1 MAAGAPGRSDPCS
14 SGGSDGNVRFPLK
27 VWGLVVEFDFAK
39 YEEDASRRA
48 SAEAGERLSGLLGDN
63 RELLEA
69 LDYPGTTCISP
80 TRRIYK
86 RNLSPFARQRYR
98 VIEVP
103 LGERRAWCF
112 PMERVPGTYP
122 ARYEHWAL
130 GIDGACYHWQGDWRL
145 NDASAGLIDR
155 MILFLERLLR
165 AHSPEQAPTV
175 EVELLGATFV
185 ATPRPVLE
193 TPQQREAYAAELRCE
208 DPAEASDGSGVVGSD
223 LGAGIQPADRSE
235 QLRYLFMSWLD
246 LITVTGAAAERARP
260 DLFFEPAPTLPG
272 GPATRDE
279 LVAIVKVLL
288 AQGDVEWI
296 ENLQPPRDSPL
307 LGDEERFEESQ
318 PLWPLA
324 AQLEVRMFGGQFHS
338 LTRWRLILTDD
349 GRRALHRYHQAMS
362 TTDRTRAVRAA
373 VLRWVARRAKEPHTV
388 ALPQFL
394 ASTDAVVDGI
404 AVSAPDVYR
413 AARWLVTRGFIHMPQ
428 NALPGTSVDV
438 SLTRQGLVCREQY
451 GGDPWT
457 MSEAQRRGEDRRSF
471 HASDGGIIN
480 VESSVGG
487 QIGKL
492 AVERI
497 DVSSLVGFARAVAEA
512 LPGLPIPSPEKST
525 ASATTAEILKEAS
538 IANPDHPKLKALGS
552 ALHTMVEGAANGAGS
567 ALATALLG
575 MWHP

>member
-1 MAAGAPGRSDPCS
+1 MTTWG
-14 SGGSDGNVRFPLK
+14 FPFEA
-27 VWGLVVEFDFAK
+27 WGLVVEFDFAK
-39 YEEDASRRA
+39 HEEEASRRA
-48 SAEAGERLSGLLGDN
+48 SAEAGERLSGLLADN

-69 LDYPGTTCISP
+69 LAYPGTTSISP

-86 RNLSPFARQRYR
+86 RNRSPFARQRYR
-98 VIEVP
+98 TVSVP

-112 PMERVPGTYP
+112 PVERVPGTYP

-130 GIDGACYHWQGDWRL
+130 GIDGACYEWQDEWRL
-145 NDASAGLIDR
+145 NDVSAGPINR
-155 MILFLERLLR
+155 MSIFLERLLR
-165 AHSPEQAPTV
+165 AHVPEQAPTV

-193 TPQQREAYAAELRCE
+193 TPQQREAYEAELRCE
-208 DPAEASDGSGVVGSD
+208 DPSKASDGSDAEDSE
-223 LGAGIQPADRSE
+223 LGAGIQPAGRSE

-260 DLFFEPAPTLPG
+260 ELFFEPAPTLPG

-279 LVAIVKVLL
+279 LVATATELL
-288 AQGDVEWI
+288 AQRDMEWI
-296 ENLQPPRDSPL
+296 ENLQPPQDSPL
-307 LGDEERFEESQ
+307 LRDEERIDESQ

-324 AQLEVRMFGGQFHS
+324 AQLEVRMFAGQFHS

-349 GRRALHRYHQAMS
+349 GRRALHRYRQAMS
-362 TTDRTRAVRAA
+362 AADRTRAARAA

-394 ASTDAVVDGI
+394 ASTDAMVDGI

-413 AARWLVTRGFIHMPQ
+413 AARWLATRGYIRMAQ

-438 SLTRQGLVCREQY
+438 GLTRQGLVCIEQY

-471 HASDGGIIN
+471 HANDGGIIN
-480 VESSVGG
+480 VESSVGV

-497 DVSSLVGFARAVAEA
+497 DVSGLVQFAQAVAEA
-512 LPGLPIPSPEKST
+512 LPGLPIPAPEKSS

-538 IANPDHPKLKALGS
+538 VASPDHPKLKTLGS
-552 ALHTMVEGAANGAGS
+552 AMRTMVEGAANGAGS